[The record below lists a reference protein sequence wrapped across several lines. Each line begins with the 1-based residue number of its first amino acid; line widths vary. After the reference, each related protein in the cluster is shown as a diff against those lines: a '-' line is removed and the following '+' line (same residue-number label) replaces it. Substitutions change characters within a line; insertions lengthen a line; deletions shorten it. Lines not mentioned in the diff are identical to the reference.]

1 MKRIILLLLICTS
14 ISWNCSEQNE
24 NELIGK
30 WKCIEILGKE
40 EIPESGLKYLEN
52 TMVNKW
58 IIEFQK
64 DGTFKTIIIELD
76 SANGKWNYDLE
87 KKLIMVN
94 LKDQSD
100 MNFEV
105 LKFDSKKIDL
115 KSEHGKYRF
124 EKIK

>member
-1 MKRIILLLLICTS
+1 MKRLILLIIICTC
-14 ISWNCSEQNE
+14 ISWNCSELNE
-24 NELIGK
+24 AELIGK
-30 WKCIEILGKE
+30 WKCVEILNKK
-40 EIPESGLKYLEN
+40 EIPEFGLEYLEN
-52 TMVNKW
+52 TIINKW

-64 DGTFKTIIIELD
+64 DGTFKTVIMSSD

-87 KKLIMVN
+87 KKLISVN

-115 KSEHGKYRF
+115 KFDLGKYTF